1 MEVLI
6 SSLIAS
12 LFIIPLG
19 LGARYLYILILESNY
34 KRKEKRQNKKYS
46 KYNKYN
52 NKFKKNKIK

>member
-12 LFIIPLG
+12 LFIIPLV
-19 LGARYLYILILESNY
+19 LGARYLYILILKSNY

-52 NKFKKNKIK
+52 NKFKK